1 MFRLVQVSKIARWP
15 VLNFCMSWRWSP
27 CSKSFCAT
35 NGLMR
40 WCGHWSRRPAIKFSG
55 FVPPGR
61 KKKTWG
67 RVFSHFIAIS
77 YCNMWLV
84 IWCGRTAA
92 AFGWCKAPDSSQ
104 DPISVRVPSGSQR
117 PSGQPQICVA
127 HCASEVLIFIV
138 FYCVVVL
145 ALMMLRYL
153 GWGLIAVRH
162 WLKLYYPQWQMLN
175 VDVFTDLCKACHRP
189 VHNVDAKRGRVHRP
203 VHNQFAYAFG
213 SAVVNPVKTLE
224 RLWFFS

>member
-1 MFRLVQVSKIARWP
+1 MTSFKFLHVLKVITMFQVLLRDQWADAVVWPLVQKAGYQIQWVRTTWE
-15 VLNFCMSWRWSP
+15 
-27 CSKSFCAT
+27 
-35 NGLMR
+35 G
-40 WCGHWSRRPAIKFSG
+40 
-55 FVPPGR
+55 
-61 KKKTWG
+61 KKTWG

>member
-1 MFRLVQVSKIARWP
+1 MTSFKFLHVLKVITMFQVLLRDQWADAVVWPLVQKAGYQIQWVRTTWE
-15 VLNFCMSWRWSP
+15 
-27 CSKSFCAT
+27 
-35 NGLMR
+35 G
-40 WCGHWSRRPAIKFSG
+40 
-55 FVPPGR
+55 